1 MLDLSKAFDSLPH
14 GLLIAKLRAY
24 GLNEDFL
31 RLMESYLTEQ
41 YQRVKIDDSYS
52 YWEQIINRVPQGSIL
67 GLILFNIFINDFFYI
82 TVSQKLVL
90 IRTLTTLSFMHL
102 SNKGVNVVVRTVNEE
117 SKEKQVL
124 DILLMK

>member
-82 TVSQKLVL
+82 TTICGQA
-90 IRTLTTLSFMHL
+90 
-102 SNKGVNVVVRTVNEE
+102 
-117 SKEKQVL
+117 
-124 DILLMK
+124 

>member
-41 YQRVKIDDSYS
+41 YQRVTRGHSRMHTSASGPAVISC
-52 YWEQIINRVPQGSIL
+52 WERTNY
-67 GLILFNIFINDFFYI
+67 LFCN
-82 TVSQKLVL
+82 VSQQ
-90 IRTLTTLSFMHL
+90 
-102 SNKGVNVVVRTVNEE
+102 
-117 SKEKQVL
+117 QV
-124 DILLMK
+124 